1 MATGTSGWSN
11 LYSVTGT
18 RDALTALLG
27 IQDFT
32 FDDHG
37 QFVLEDGTLSLT
49 AYATDAGAAA
59 AQAAQPGVTI
69 TLVLTGDQLK
79 QQAEDEI
86 AGRDGGP
93 VV

>member
-1 MATGTSGWSN
+1 MANGSGWAN
-11 LYSVTGT
+11 MYSVTGT

-27 IQDFT
+27 IADFK

-37 QFVLEDGTLSLT
+37 QSVLEDGTLSLT
-49 AYATDAGAAA
+49 AFATDEAAAA

-69 TLVLTGDQLK
+69 TLVLTGDQMK

-86 AGRDGGP
+86 AGRDGGG
-93 VV
+93 VA